1 MAPFTPAFLE
11 FLAELEANNNREW
24 FHANK
29 LRFKE
34 VVEKPFHAFV
44 GLMIERISAHDP
56 RIAITPKE
64 AVFRIYRDTRFS
76 KDKTPYKTH
85 MAAVIGI
92 NGRKGPHS
100 AGQYIQIGASEL
112 RLYGGAYMP
121 DKQALY
127 RIREAIAAQP
137 ERFEQILNAAP
148 FREKY
153 GGEVHGEKNKRLPP
167 EFAEAAQRQPLL
179 FNKSFYF
186 FAKLPAETILREDL
200 PEICTEYYLAGKPL
214 GDFLTEAILPNP

>member
-1 MAPFTPAFLE
+1 MAHFTPAFLN
-11 FLAELEANNNREW
+11 FLAELELNNNREW
-24 FHANK
+24 FNANK
-29 LRFKE
+29 QRFKE
-34 VVEKPFHAFV
+34 QVEKPFHEFV
-44 GLMIERISAHDP
+44 AVMIERIAAHDP

-85 MAAVIGI
+85 MSAVIGI

-100 AGQYIQIGASEL
+100 AGQYIQISAAEL
-112 RLYGGAYMP
+112 ALYGGSYMP
-121 DKQALY
+121 DRQALH

-137 ERFEQILNAAP
+137 ERFERLLNAPA

-153 GGEVHGEKNKRLPP
+153 GGQVHGEKNKRLPT

-200 PEICTEYYLAGKPL
+200 PEICIEYYLAGKPL
-214 GDFLTEAILPNP
+214 GDFLTEAIMD